1 MAQSQPPARPFDL
14 RRSLQLDA
22 LIIQLDQRPGRIR
35 REVLQLRKSMLECRV
50 PAFGGAR

>member
-1 MAQSQPPARPFDL
+1 MTTKSPPQPFNRALSL
-14 RRSLQLDA
+14 RLDR
-22 LIIQLDQRPGRIR
+22 LIVQLDQRPGRIR